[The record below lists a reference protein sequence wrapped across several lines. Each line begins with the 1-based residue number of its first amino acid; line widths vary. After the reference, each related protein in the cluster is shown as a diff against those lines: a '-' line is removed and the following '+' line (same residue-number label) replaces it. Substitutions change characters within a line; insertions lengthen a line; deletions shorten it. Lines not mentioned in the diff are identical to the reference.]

1 MHLIDRIA
9 YASPLRSID
18 PAQKAGFTA
27 LVIALCLLLNRPWV
41 GVAAALSVWI
51 LSVGLGQVSAGV
63 MRRVVLAEGIFLAAS
78 VAGVAVS
85 VRFDPFFIGMT
96 PHGLDSALLLF
107 SRSLGCV
114 LAMNFLALTTPMI
127 DLVDLGHRLRL
138 SPLLLDLMT
147 LIYRFIFTLLESLER
162 IYTAQEARLG
172 YGGFWR
178 SMSSA
183 ASLAALLFVDAY
195 RRSARVQVAI
205 EGRGYDGNL
214 RVLRNGYRW
223 NMRLL
228 FCMGATLLL
237 MIFAWS
243 V

>member
-1 MHLIDRIA
+1 
-9 YASPLRSID
+9 
-18 PAQKAGFTA
+18 
-27 LVIALCLLLNRPWV
+27 
-41 GVAAALSVWI
+41 
-51 LSVGLGQVSAGV
+51 
-63 MRRVVLAEGIFLAAS
+63 MRHVVLAEGIFLAAS
-78 VAGVAVS
+78 VVGVAVS

-96 PHGLDSALLLF
+96 SHGLDSALLLF

-162 IYTAQEARLG
+162 IHTAQEARLG

-223 NMRLL
+223 NTRLL
-228 FCMGATLLL
+228 FWMGAILVL

-243 V
+243 I

>member
-18 PAQKAGFTA
+18 PAQKAGFTV
-27 LVIALCLLLNRPWV
+27 LVIALCLTLNRPWV

-147 LIYRFIFTLLESLER
+147 LIYRFIFTLLESVER
-162 IYTAQEARLG
+162 IHTAQEARLG
-172 YGGFWR
+172 YSGFWR

-223 NMRLL
+223 NMGLL
-228 FCMGATLLL
+228 FWMGAILAL

-243 V
+243 I